1 MLVNGSE
8 HLSEFCGG
16 DWNLVPNTQLSLG
29 VSQLSV
35 TPVLGM
41 RSSSDIQEYTHMHVH
56 THIHTHMYAYT
67 QRYTH
72 INNKI
77 FFFIKAHCLNA
88 FYGNNTLSNSILAL

>member
-29 VSQLSV
+29 VLQPSV
-35 TPVLGM
+35 TPVLGI
-41 RSSSDIQEYTHMHVH
+41 RPSSNIQEHTQCMHTHMY
-56 THIHTHMYAYT
+56 THMYAYT

-72 INNKI
+72 INDKK
-77 FFFIKAHCLNA
+77 FFIKAH
-88 FYGNNTLSNSILAL
+88 TLIIIIMAIIH